1 MVLRVKSKI
10 YKIIGIVFVLASL
23 AFGGYML
30 QDTIMVYKNNLQQ
43 DALLEELKERKAYE
57 SVDFELPDEHQKG
70 QLIKPE
76 LETFRK
82 KTEVDNTQGETVG
95 VLSIPGIDINLPVV
109 EGVGGENLFR
119 GAATNKIG
127 QVMGE
132 GNYVLASHYMY
143 DGVSL
148 FAPLD
153 KLEQGMKIYVS
164 DYNQVHVYTYEEIVI
179 VEPTEGN
186 IMSDRGL
193 RELTLYT
200 CTEVGDFREVYHAN
214 YDGYYIY
221 DELSQ
226 EQLTEMGLGE

>member
-43 DALLEELKERKAYE
+43 DALLEELKERKADE
-57 SVDFELPDEHQKG
+57 SVDFVLPEEHQKG

-82 KTEVDNTQGETVG
+82 KTEADHEQGETLG
-95 VLSIPGIDINLPVV
+95 VLSIPGIDINLPIV

-153 KLEQGMKIYVS
+153 KLEPGMKIYVS
-164 DYNQVHVYTYEEIVI
+164 DYNQVHVYTYEDIVI

-186 IMSDRGL
+186 ILNDRGL
-193 RELTLYT
+193 RELTLST